1 MAVSKAVYELTK
13 ITSPDFAPLDQL
25 HADDV
30 EKCFGMLPRSV
41 SMSWEDYDKYIHLND
56 LCAYDLLV
64 FMLGPA
70 VMLGRSPFSLDS
82 ARTWRLAIGRRGNVV
97 AEGQPADDR
106 YFVALRQADTK
117 KRRRGML
124 R

>member
-30 EKCFGMLPRSV
+30 EKCFGLLPCSV
-41 SMSWEDYDKYIHLND
+41 IMSWDDYDDYIHLDD

-64 FMLGPA
+64 VMLGPA
-70 VMLGRSPFSLDS
+70 VMMGRPGFGMDCP
-82 ARTWRLAIGRRGNVV
+82 RRWPLAVGQQRVI
-97 AEGQPADDR
+97 AEGEPHSHR
-106 YFVALRQADTK
+106 YKVSVRPMTTK
-117 KRRRGML
+117 ERRRDTFA
-124 R
+124 

>member
-30 EKCFGMLPRSV
+30 EKQFGMLPRRV

-56 LCAYDLLV
+56 LCAFDLLM

-70 VMLGRSPFSLDS
+70 VMFGRSPFPLDS
-82 ARTWRLAIGRRGNVV
+82 PRTWRLAIGKRGYVV
-97 AEGQPADDR
+97 AEGQPAGNG
-106 YFVALRQADTK
+106 YCVALREMNAK
-117 KRRRGML
+117 ERKRGML